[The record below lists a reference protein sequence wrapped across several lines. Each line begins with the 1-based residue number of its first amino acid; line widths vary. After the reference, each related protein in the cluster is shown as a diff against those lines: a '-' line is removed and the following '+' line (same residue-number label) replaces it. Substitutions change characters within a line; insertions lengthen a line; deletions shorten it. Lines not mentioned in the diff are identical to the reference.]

1 MTNQAWFKWDQ
12 YRREWT
18 SGWTSADTCVWYTQV
33 ENCLKCKRFIV
44 WTSYSSNPKPQLS
57 QILPKLLTTIVGGCS
72 VQCLMQIHIQ
82 VFYWDWVTVSN
93 PTSGSVY
100 GFEMIWND
108 NEGYYHRCHCCYS
121 AILSFGQGMGEKY
134 QICKF
139 VSRLS
144 FLSFNQVKLSLLS
157 FGSRAAVAP
166 ALSSAVARSFHR

>member
-1 MTNQAWFKWDQ
+1 MTNQAWIKWDQ

-44 WTSYSSNPKPQLS
+44 WTLYTLTPPQMS
-57 QILPKLLTTIVGGCS
+57 QILPKLLATIVGGCPCHCS
-72 VQCLMQIHIQ
+72 VQCLMQIRIQ

-93 PTSGSVY
+93 PTLGSVY
-100 GFEMIWND
+100 WFWDKWLWG
-108 NEGYYHRCHCCYS
+108 
-121 AILSFGQGMGEKY
+121 ILSSLSLLLFCNFV
-134 QICKF
+134 IWSRD

-144 FLSFNQVKLSLLS
+144 FSSLNQVKLSFLS